1 MGFFSKFLRKEADD
15 IVAKSKQDIIDIEK
29 IDVKMSEFNISDL
42 LEDIANI
49 ISLKSNY
56 EEITILFETDKDI
69 PSKIIGDRKLLG
81 IVLLNLMENAI
92 DFTEKGEVRLK
103 IERRFTNLNEIHLRF
118 KVIDTGIGIHP
129 EALKEILMP
138 FFKGEIDTLA
148 ELDIEGSGLFNARQI
163 LKKMKG
169 KLSVSSEE
177 SKGSTF
183 TADVSLFTT
192 DPLNKRYYR
201 LPEQASRRLKIKIF
215 DVDQRSAEG
224 LKKMFEYFRHDV
236 SVPIL
241 QNLHSLTDIDDYDLI
256 IIPDKFFNETMVAQM
271 KEAKSKTNMELIII
285 SERNAEMRDIAVQL
299 ADGQIEK
306 PFNQQMIYELLV
318 DLSAVNPA

>member
-1 MGFFSKFLRKEADD
+1 
-15 IVAKSKQDIIDIEK
+15 
-29 IDVKMSEFNISDL
+29 
-42 LEDIANI
+42 
-49 ISLKSNY
+49 
-56 EEITILFETDKDI
+56 
-69 PSKIIGDRKLLG
+69 
-81 IVLLNLMENAI
+81 
-92 DFTEKGEVRLK
+92 
-103 IERRFTNLNEIHLRF
+103 
-118 KVIDTGIGIHP
+118 
-129 EALKEILMP
+129 MP